1 MMLEQRVWD
10 IVMRVRKGRSEGRDE
25 RRGWG
30 GLCGMEDEG
39 WGYSEGTLLGMVMI
53 ELK

>member
-1 MMLEQRVWD
+1 MMLERRVWD

-30 GLCGMEDEG
+30 GYVEWKMRDGDILRERC
-39 WGYSEGTLLGMVMI
+39 WVWL
-53 ELK
+53 